1 MATAMTTATA
11 VTTTTVAV
19 TMATT
24 VTMATSSEIHIN
36 HLLSMVNKRKFYWIS
51 RRSKNIGEK

>member
-1 MATAMTTATA
+1 MAMTTATA
-11 VTTTTVAV
+11 MTTTAVAV

-24 VTMATSSEIHIN
+24 VTIATSSEIHIN
-36 HLLSMVNKRKFYWIS
+36 HLLSKVNKRKFYWIS

>member
-1 MATAMTTATA
+1 
-11 VTTTTVAV
+11 V

-36 HLLSMVNKRKFYWIS
+36 HLLSRVN
-51 RRSKNIGEK
+51 EKEVLLD